1 MKYFV
6 ILFEFNYN
14 ILGKLCNTKE
24 LQARNLETQLFL
36 KILGLRK
43 FEEIWKLSN
52 MKASTEKLNRK
63 LIGNY
68 Y

>member
-1 MKYFV
+1 MQYFGTTSKKSGNF
-6 ILFEFNYN
+6 I
-14 ILGKLCNTKE
+14 I
-24 LQARNLETQLFL
+24 